1 MAPSGSGDQSRGSS
15 SRRRKPN
22 GRRRDFA
29 MNNLRNQMEALAQGI
44 ASSARER
51 NMAVG
56 DSKLQTAMMLQA
68 FGLERMAMAKDLK
81 SRFAADHASRLA
93 IVHTMR
99 ANAGKMCEG
108 FFRDHA
114 RMRRSLQQR
123 LAKSTEAVASSV
135 VFLRADFAKGR
146 ADFAK
151 AHRHMTKAHRA
162 GLAKDR
168 RDRSRE
174 VAELTNDF
182 QVSRREMAQE
192 LAESLARS
200 TQEIKS
206 QVSGLSRFG
215 ASLQKIR
222 ENAWDPRQI
231 PNSLLAAQAGGAASV
246 PISAPSREPEK
257 REKKEGQEK
266 TSFGESLR
274 HFVGKPG
281 KPKKK

>member
-1 MAPSGSGDQSRGSS
+1 
-15 SRRRKPN
+15 
-22 GRRRDFA
+22 

-56 DSKLQTAMMLQA
+56 DSKVQTAMMLQA
-68 FGLERMAMAKDLK
+68 FGLERTAMAKDLK

-108 FFRDHA
+108 FFRDHV

-151 AHRHMTKAHRA
+151 AHRHMIKAQRA

-174 VAELTNDF
+174 VAALINDF
-182 QVSRREMAQE
+182 HVSRGKMAQE
-192 LAESLARS
+192 LAASLAKS
-200 TQEIKS
+200 TQEIRFE
-206 QVSGLSRFG
+206 VSGLNGFR

-222 ENAWDPRQI
+222 DDAWAPWQI
-231 PNSLLAAQAGGAASV
+231 PNSLLGAQAGGAAPAPFS
-246 PISAPSREPEK
+246 SPSREPEK
-257 REKKEGQEK
+257 HQKKTG
-266 TSFGESLR
+266 R
-274 HFVGKPG
+274 
-281 KPKKK
+281 KKDDGR